1 MRVVLVFDFGEI
13 YVFAF
18 AFFENFGATLAAVG
32 FCALSVVRLLL
43 AGALLFV
50 VGVLLL
56 RCALLAKGVGFLS
69 GRGAEEGAHDL
80 HQNHWRQQYD
90 DYDDDE

>member
-1 MRVVLVFDFGEI
+1 MALIFDFGKI

-32 FCALSVVRLLL
+32 FCALSVIRLLL
-43 AGALLFV
+43 VGAVLLV
-50 VGVLLL
+50 VCVLLL
-56 RCALLAKGVGFLS
+56 RRALLAKGVGLLS
-69 GRGAEEGAHDL
+69 FGCSEERTHDL